1 MIHTDTTAVSLFAG
15 IPAGKLA
22 QYNREFYMAYPHM
35 APRRRP
41 RIRRPRRSEFVFS
54 TRNTMNE

>member
-1 MIHTDTTAVSLFAG
+1 MIRTDTTSVSLFAG

-22 QYNREFYMAYPHM
+22 QYNREFYMAYPHL

-41 RIRRPRRSEFVFS
+41 RIRRPRRSEFVCS
-54 TRNTMNE
+54 TRNTINE